1 MSKLTVTLPDELHA
15 QIRQELE
22 AQGITTGQF
31 IEMVV
36 TKYFTKSKEGENNM
50 ATRTIAFQVS
60 EELYQRIKEYLNRY
74 QEVYG
79 RKLTQR
85 EFMLQLIED
94 ALSEAENEF
103 EAAAAA
109 EEESPEQEEAL
120 DSEPD
125 TEDADES
132 DCRPRKRTRKEA
144 MLPRRRWRNRA
155 SGRGKHCWRMARPL
169 LWGRPGMLSENLLP
183 VSANR
188 TDARRKTR
196 CMTNLIPSR
205 GCIHQL

>member
-1 MSKLTVTLPDELHA
+1 MSKLTVTLPDDLHE

-94 ALSEAENEF
+94 ALSEAEEEF
-103 EAAAAA
+103 EAATAA
-109 EEESPEQEEAL
+109 EEEAPEAEEGP

-125 TEDADES
+125 TDES
-132 DCRPRKRTRKEA
+132 DVYEDDA
-144 MLPRRRWRNRA
+144 GESLEEE
-155 SGRGKHCWRMARPL
+155 SGE
-169 LWGRPGMLSENLLP
+169 SYT
-183 VSANR
+183 SY
-188 TDARRKTR
+188 TDAE
-196 CMTNLIPSR
+196 
-205 GCIHQL
+205 

>member
-1 MSKLTVTLPDELHA
+1 MSKLTVTLPDDLHA

-22 AQGITTGQF
+22 EQGITTGQF

-36 TKYFTKSKEGENNM
+36 TKYFTKDKKGENNM

-94 ALSEAENEF
+94 ALSEAEEEF
-103 EAAAAA
+103 EAATAA
-109 EEESPEQEEAL
+109 EEEAPEAEEGP

-125 TEDADES
+125 TDES
-132 DCRPRKRTRKEA
+132 DVYEDDA
-144 MLPRRRWRNRA
+144 GESLEEE
-155 SGRGKHCWRMARPL
+155 SGE
-169 LWGRPGMLSENLLP
+169 SYT
-183 VSANR
+183 SY
-188 TDARRKTR
+188 TDEE
-196 CMTNLIPSR
+196 
-205 GCIHQL
+205 

>member
-1 MSKLTVTLPDELHA
+1 MSKLTVTLPDDLHE

-94 ALSEAENEF
+94 ALSEAEEEF
-103 EAAAAA
+103 EAATAA
-109 EEESPEQEEAL
+109 EEESLEQEEAL

-125 TEDADES
+125 TGEVDESNASEDDSGESPEGDSEYDES
-132 DCRPRKRTRKEA
+132 D
-144 MLPRRRWRNRA
+144 
-155 SGRGKHCWRMARPL
+155 
-169 LWGRPGMLSENLLP
+169 
-183 VSANR
+183 
-188 TDARRKTR
+188 
-196 CMTNLIPSR
+196 IPETTAE
-205 GCIHQL
+205 

>member
-1 MSKLTVTLPDELHA
+1 MSKLTVTLPDDLHA

-94 ALSEAENEF
+94 ALSEAEDEF
-103 EAAAAA
+103 EAAVAT
-109 EEESPEQEEAL
+109 EEESPEAEEGL

-125 TEDADES
+125 TGEADES
-132 DCRPRKRTRKEA
+132 
-144 MLPRRRWRNRA
+144 NA
-155 SGRGKHCWRMARPL
+155 SEDDSGESPEGD
-169 LWGRPGMLSENLLP
+169 SEYDE
-183 VSANR
+183 S
-188 TDARRKTR
+188 D
-196 CMTNLIPSR
+196 IPETTAE
-205 GCIHQL
+205 

>member
-1 MSKLTVTLPDELHA
+1 MSKLTVTLPDDLHA

-36 TKYFTKSKEGENNM
+36 TRYFTKSKEGENNM

-94 ALSEAENEF
+94 ALSEAEEEF
-103 EAAAAA
+103 EAATAA
-109 EEESPEQEEAL
+109 EEEAPEAEEGPEEEAP
-120 DSEPD
+120 DCEVD
-125 TEDADES
+125 TEDADAGYTNEDDDGES
-132 DCRPRKRTRKEA
+132 PAE
-144 MLPRRRWRNRA
+144 A
-155 SGRGKHCWRMARPL
+155 SGEGYTPY
-169 LWGRPGMLSENLLP
+169 
-183 VSANR
+183 
-188 TDARRKTR
+188 
-196 CMTNLIPSR
+196 TNEE
-205 GCIHQL
+205 

>member
-1 MSKLTVTLPDELHA
+1 MSKLTVTLPDELHE

-94 ALSEAENEF
+94 ALSEAEEEF
-103 EAAAAA
+103 DAATTA
-109 EEESPEQEEAL
+109 EQESPEAEEGLEEEAS
-120 DSEPD
+120 DCEVD

-132 DCRPRKRTRKEA
+132 DAYEDDAGESPDEDSDESYT
-144 MLPRRRWRNRA
+144 
-155 SGRGKHCWRMARPL
+155 SY
-169 LWGRPGMLSENLLP
+169 
-183 VSANR
+183 
-188 TDARRKTR
+188 TDAE
-196 CMTNLIPSR
+196 
-205 GCIHQL
+205 

>member
-1 MSKLTVTLPDELHA
+1 MSKLTVTLPDELHE

-94 ALSEAENEF
+94 ALSEAEEEF
-103 EAAAAA
+103 EAATAA
-109 EEESPEQEEAL
+109 EVEAPVQEEAL

-125 TEDADES
+125 PEAADES
-132 DCRPRKRTRKEA
+132 NVYEDDDGESPAEA
-144 MLPRRRWRNRA
+144 SDEGYTPF
-155 SGRGKHCWRMARPL
+155 
-169 LWGRPGMLSENLLP
+169 
-183 VSANR
+183 
-188 TDARRKTR
+188 
-196 CMTNLIPSR
+196 TNEE
-205 GCIHQL
+205 

>member
-1 MSKLTVTLPDELHA
+1 MSKLTVTLPDDLHA

-94 ALSEAENEF
+94 ALSEAEEEF
-103 EAAAAA
+103 EAATAA
-109 EEESPEQEEAL
+109 EEEAPEQKEAL

-125 TEDADES
+125 TGEVDESNASEDDSGESPEGDSEYDES
-132 DCRPRKRTRKEA
+132 D
-144 MLPRRRWRNRA
+144 
-155 SGRGKHCWRMARPL
+155 
-169 LWGRPGMLSENLLP
+169 
-183 VSANR
+183 
-188 TDARRKTR
+188 
-196 CMTNLIPSR
+196 IPETTAE
-205 GCIHQL
+205 

>member
-1 MSKLTVTLPDELHA
+1 MSKLTVTLPDDLHA

-94 ALSEAENEF
+94 ALSEAEEEF
-103 EAAAAA
+103 EAATAT
-109 EEESPEQEEAL
+109 EQESPEAEEGLEEEAP
-120 DSEPD
+120 DCEVD
-125 TEDADES
+125 TEEADAGETYEDDAGES
-132 DCRPRKRTRKEA
+132 PAE
-144 MLPRRRWRNRA
+144 A
-155 SGRGKHCWRMARPL
+155 SGEGYTPY
-169 LWGRPGMLSENLLP
+169 
-183 VSANR
+183 
-188 TDARRKTR
+188 
-196 CMTNLIPSR
+196 TNEE
-205 GCIHQL
+205 

>member
-1 MSKLTVTLPDELHA
+1 
-15 QIRQELE
+15 
-22 AQGITTGQF
+22 
-31 IEMVV
+31 
-36 TKYFTKSKEGENNM
+36 M

-60 EELYQRIKEYLNRY
+60 KELYQRIKEYLNRY

-132 DCRPRKRTRKEA
+132 DAPEDD
-144 MLPRRRWRNRA
+144 
-155 SGRGKHCWRMARPL
+155 SGESPDEESGNGESYAPYTI
-169 LWGRPGMLSENLLP
+169 EE
-183 VSANR
+183 
-188 TDARRKTR
+188 
-196 CMTNLIPSR
+196 
-205 GCIHQL
+205 

>member
-1 MSKLTVTLPDELHA
+1 MSKLTVTLPDDLHE

-36 TKYFTKSKEGENNM
+36 TKYFTKSKEGENSM

-94 ALSEAENEF
+94 ALSEAEEEF
-103 EAAAAA
+103 EAATAA
-109 EEESPEQEEAL
+109 EEEATEQEEVL

-125 TEDADES
+125 GDES
-132 DCRPRKRTRKEA
+132 DVYEEDA
-144 MLPRRRWRNRA
+144 GESLEED
-155 SGRGKHCWRMARPL
+155 SGESYTAY
-169 LWGRPGMLSENLLP
+169 
-183 VSANR
+183 
-188 TDARRKTR
+188 
-196 CMTNLIPSR
+196 TNAE
-205 GCIHQL
+205 

>member
-1 MSKLTVTLPDELHA
+1 MSKLTVTLPDDLHA

-60 EELYQRIKEYLNRY
+60 EELYQRINRY

-94 ALSEAENEF
+94 ALSEEEEEFDAATTAEQ
-103 EAAAAA
+103 
-109 EEESPEQEEAL
+109 ESPEAEEGLEEEAS
-120 DSEPD
+120 DCEVD

-132 DCRPRKRTRKEA
+132 DAYEDDAGESPDEDSDESYT
-144 MLPRRRWRNRA
+144 
-155 SGRGKHCWRMARPL
+155 SY
-169 LWGRPGMLSENLLP
+169 
-183 VSANR
+183 
-188 TDARRKTR
+188 TDAE
-196 CMTNLIPSR
+196 
-205 GCIHQL
+205 

>member
-1 MSKLTVTLPDELHA
+1 MSKLTVTLPDELHE

-94 ALSEAENEF
+94 ALSEAEEEF
-103 EAAAAA
+103 EAATAA
-109 EEESPEQEEAL
+109 EEEAPEQEEVL

-125 TEDADES
+125 GDES
-132 DCRPRKRTRKEA
+132 DVYEEDA
-144 MLPRRRWRNRA
+144 GESLEED
-155 SGRGKHCWRMARPL
+155 SGESYTAY
-169 LWGRPGMLSENLLP
+169 
-183 VSANR
+183 
-188 TDARRKTR
+188 
-196 CMTNLIPSR
+196 TNAE
-205 GCIHQL
+205 

>member
-1 MSKLTVTLPDELHA
+1 MSKLTVKLPDELHA

-50 ATRTIAFQVS
+50 ATKTIAFQVS

-94 ALSEAENEF
+94 ALSEAEEEF
-103 EAAAAA
+103 EAATAA
-109 EEESPEQEEAL
+109 EDEAPEAEEGPEEEAP
-120 DSEPD
+120 DCEVD
-125 TEDADES
+125 TEDADAGDTNEDDDGES
-132 DCRPRKRTRKEA
+132 PAE
-144 MLPRRRWRNRA
+144 A
-155 SGRGKHCWRMARPL
+155 SGEGYTPY
-169 LWGRPGMLSENLLP
+169 
-183 VSANR
+183 
-188 TDARRKTR
+188 
-196 CMTNLIPSR
+196 TNEE
-205 GCIHQL
+205 

>member
-1 MSKLTVTLPDELHA
+1 MSKLTVTLPDDLHA

-60 EELYQRIKEYLNRY
+60 EELYQRIKEFLNRY

-94 ALSEAENEF
+94 ALSEAEEEF
-103 EAAAAA
+103 EAATAT
-109 EEESPEQEEAL
+109 EEESTEAEEGP

-125 TEDADES
+125 TDES
-132 DCRPRKRTRKEA
+132 NVYEDDDGESPAEA
-144 MLPRRRWRNRA
+144 SDEGYAPY
-155 SGRGKHCWRMARPL
+155 
-169 LWGRPGMLSENLLP
+169 
-183 VSANR
+183 
-188 TDARRKTR
+188 
-196 CMTNLIPSR
+196 TNEE
-205 GCIHQL
+205 

>member
-1 MSKLTVTLPDELHA
+1 MSKLTVTLPDELHE

-36 TKYFTKSKEGENNM
+36 TKYFTKSKEGEKNM

-60 EELYQRIKEYLNRY
+60 EELYRRIKEYLNRY

-85 EFMLQLIED
+85 EFMLQVIED
-94 ALSEAENEF
+94 ALSEAEEEF
-103 EAAAAA
+103 EAATAA

-125 TEDADES
+125 TGEIDES
-132 DCRPRKRTRKEA
+132 DAPGGD
-144 MLPRRRWRNRA
+144 
-155 SGRGKHCWRMARPL
+155 SGESPDEESGNGESYAPYTI
-169 LWGRPGMLSENLLP
+169 EE
-183 VSANR
+183 
-188 TDARRKTR
+188 
-196 CMTNLIPSR
+196 
-205 GCIHQL
+205 

>member
-1 MSKLTVTLPDELHA
+1 MSKLTVTLPDDLHA

-94 ALSEAENEF
+94 ALSEAEEEF
-103 EAAAAA
+103 EAATAA
-109 EEESPEQEEAL
+109 EEEAPEQEEVL

-125 TEDADES
+125 ADES
-132 DCRPRKRTRKEA
+132 DVYEEDA
-144 MLPRRRWRNRA
+144 GESLEED
-155 SGRGKHCWRMARPL
+155 SGESYTAY
-169 LWGRPGMLSENLLP
+169 
-183 VSANR
+183 
-188 TDARRKTR
+188 
-196 CMTNLIPSR
+196 TNAE
-205 GCIHQL
+205 

>member
-36 TKYFTKSKEGENNM
+36 TKHFTKSKEGENNM

-74 QEVYG
+74 QAVYG

-85 EFMLQLIED
+85 EFMLQVIED
-94 ALSEAENEF
+94 ALSEAEEEF
-103 EAAAAA
+103 EAATAA
-109 EEESPEQEEAL
+109 EEGASEQEEAL
-120 DSEPD
+120 DSEHD
-125 TEDADES
+125 TGDAYES
-132 DCRPRKRTRKEA
+132 D
-144 MLPRRRWRNRA
+144 
-155 SGRGKHCWRMARPL
+155 AR
-169 LWGRPGMLSENLLP
+169 ED
-183 VSANR
+183 
-188 TDARRKTR
+188 DAGESPEEDSCESFTPY
-196 CMTNLIPSR
+196 TNEE
-205 GCIHQL
+205 

>member
-1 MSKLTVTLPDELHA
+1 MSKLTVTLPDDLHE

-94 ALSEAENEF
+94 ALSEAEEEF
-103 EAAAAA
+103 EAATAA
-109 EEESPEQEEAL
+109 EEEAPEQEEVL

-125 TEDADES
+125 GDES
-132 DCRPRKRTRKEA
+132 DVYEEDA
-144 MLPRRRWRNRA
+144 GESLEED
-155 SGRGKHCWRMARPL
+155 SGESYTAY
-169 LWGRPGMLSENLLP
+169 
-183 VSANR
+183 
-188 TDARRKTR
+188 
-196 CMTNLIPSR
+196 TNAE
-205 GCIHQL
+205 

>member
-1 MSKLTVTLPDELHA
+1 MSKLTVTLPDDLHA

-50 ATRTIAFQVS
+50 ATRTIAFPVS

-94 ALSEAENEF
+94 ALSEAEEEF
-103 EAAAAA
+103 EAATAA
-109 EEESPEQEEAL
+109 EEEAPEQKEAL

-125 TEDADES
+125 TGEVDESNASEDDSGESPEGDSEYDES
-132 DCRPRKRTRKEA
+132 D
-144 MLPRRRWRNRA
+144 
-155 SGRGKHCWRMARPL
+155 
-169 LWGRPGMLSENLLP
+169 
-183 VSANR
+183 
-188 TDARRKTR
+188 
-196 CMTNLIPSR
+196 IPETTAE
-205 GCIHQL
+205 

>member
-1 MSKLTVTLPDELHA
+1 MSKLTVTLPDDLHA

-94 ALSEAENEF
+94 ALSEAEEEF
-103 EAAAAA
+103 EAATAA
-109 EEESPEQEEAL
+109 EEEAPEQKEAL

-125 TEDADES
+125 TGEVDES
-132 DCRPRKRTRKEA
+132 DAREDD
-144 MLPRRRWRNRA
+144 
-155 SGRGKHCWRMARPL
+155 SGESPEGD
-169 LWGRPGMLSENLLP
+169 SEYDE
-183 VSANR
+183 S
-188 TDARRKTR
+188 D
-196 CMTNLIPSR
+196 IPETTAE
-205 GCIHQL
+205 

>member
-1 MSKLTVTLPDELHA
+1 MSKLTVTLPDDLHA

-60 EELYQRIKEYLNRY
+60 EKLYQRIKEYLNRY
-74 QEVYG
+74 QVVYG

-94 ALSEAENEF
+94 ALSEAEEEF
-103 EAAAAA
+103 EAATAT
-109 EEESPEQEEAL
+109 EEESTEAEEGP

-125 TEDADES
+125 TDES
-132 DCRPRKRTRKEA
+132 NVYEDDDGESPAEA
-144 MLPRRRWRNRA
+144 SDEGYAPY
-155 SGRGKHCWRMARPL
+155 
-169 LWGRPGMLSENLLP
+169 
-183 VSANR
+183 
-188 TDARRKTR
+188 
-196 CMTNLIPSR
+196 TNEE
-205 GCIHQL
+205 

>member
-1 MSKLTVTLPDELHA
+1 MSKLTVTLPDELHE

-94 ALSEAENEF
+94 ALSEAEEEF
-103 EAAAAA
+103 EAATAA
-109 EEESPEQEEAL
+109 EEEAPEQKEAL

-125 TEDADES
+125 TGEVDESNASEDDSGESPEGDSEYDES
-132 DCRPRKRTRKEA
+132 D
-144 MLPRRRWRNRA
+144 
-155 SGRGKHCWRMARPL
+155 
-169 LWGRPGMLSENLLP
+169 
-183 VSANR
+183 
-188 TDARRKTR
+188 
-196 CMTNLIPSR
+196 IPETTAE
-205 GCIHQL
+205 

>member
-1 MSKLTVTLPDELHA
+1 MSKLTVTLPDDLHA

-36 TKYFTKSKEGENNM
+36 AKYFTKSKEGENNM

-60 EELYQRIKEYLNRY
+60 EKLYQRIKEYLNRY

-94 ALSEAENEF
+94 ALSEAEEEF
-103 EAAAAA
+103 EAATAT
-109 EEESPEQEEAL
+109 EEESTEAEEGP

-125 TEDADES
+125 TDES
-132 DCRPRKRTRKEA
+132 NVYEDDDGESPAEA
-144 MLPRRRWRNRA
+144 SDEGYAPY
-155 SGRGKHCWRMARPL
+155 
-169 LWGRPGMLSENLLP
+169 
-183 VSANR
+183 
-188 TDARRKTR
+188 
-196 CMTNLIPSR
+196 TNEE
-205 GCIHQL
+205 

>member
-1 MSKLTVTLPDELHA
+1 MSKLTVTLPDDLHA

-94 ALSEAENEF
+94 ALSEAEE
-103 EAAAAA
+103 EPPEA
-109 EEESPEQEEAL
+109 EEGP

-125 TEDADES
+125 IEDADES
-132 DCRPRKRTRKEA
+132 DAPEDD
-144 MLPRRRWRNRA
+144 
-155 SGRGKHCWRMARPL
+155 SGESPDEESGNGESYAPYTI
-169 LWGRPGMLSENLLP
+169 EE
-183 VSANR
+183 
-188 TDARRKTR
+188 
-196 CMTNLIPSR
+196 
-205 GCIHQL
+205 